1 MRNPVF
7 KLKAPLPTEDD
18 EATCLIQ
25 WARWQKWK
33 GKRLSDL
40 LVMIPNGA
48 YLGGDVKQRA
58 ITKSKLK
65 RMGFRNG
72 VFDYILP
79 VPRGT
84 APGLWLELKRRQLGI
99 VSPAQA
105 VFKLDMEQLG
115 WVCAICEGWEAA
127 KDEINLYLGVLS

>member
-58 ITKSKLK
+58 ITMERRIRLHFAGSTWNCA
-65 RMGFRNG
+65 GPVAG
-72 VFDYILP
+72 VE
-79 VPRGT
+79 
-84 APGLWLELKRRQLGI
+84 AP
-99 VSPAQA
+99 
-105 VFKLDMEQLG
+105 
-115 WVCAICEGWEAA
+115 AIGHRLAGASGVQTRHGAA
-127 KDEINLYLGVLS
+127 RLGVRDLRGVGSGQG